1 MPTIVA
7 GVIAA
12 EPFGHAC
19 PMSAHDGA
27 AVIAPAPRHPSGT
40 YRICLVCLG
49 NICRSPMA
57 EVILRDELGRA
68 GLSGR
73 VEVDSAGTGDWHVGG
88 RMDRGARAELTRRG
102 YDGSRHRA
110 RQFDRSWFRR
120 YDLVLAMDDS
130 NLARLR
136 RMAPDR
142 EAAERTAM
150 FRSFDPALA
159 ARDGAGSDGSD
170 LEVPD
175 PYGGGPE
182 EYALVFDLVLPAARG
197 LADQLRQVLADRS
210 AAPGSPD

>member
-1 MPTIVA
+1 
-7 GVIAA
+7 
-12 EPFGHAC
+12 
-19 PMSAHDGA
+19 MSAHGGA
-27 AVIAPAPRHPSGT
+27 AVIAPAPRHASGT

-57 EVILRDELGRA
+57 EVILRAELDRA

-73 VEVDSAGTGDWHVGG
+73 VEVDSAGTGDWHIGG
-88 RMDRGARAELTRRG
+88 HMDRGARAELTRRG
-102 YDGSRHRA
+102 YDGSGHRA

-136 RMAPDR
+136 RMDPDR

-159 ARDGAGSDGSD
+159 GRDAAGSDRSD

-175 PYGGGPE
+175 PYGGGPQ

-210 AAPGSPD
+210 AASGSPD

>member
-1 MPTIVA
+1 
-7 GVIAA
+7 
-12 EPFGHAC
+12 
-19 PMSAHDGA
+19 
-27 AVIAPAPRHPSGT
+27 
-40 YRICLVCLG
+40 
-49 NICRSPMA
+49 MA
-57 EVILRDELGRA
+57 EVIVRDELDRA

-88 RMDRGARAELTRRG
+88 RMDRGARAELSRRG

-150 FRSFDPALA
+150 FRSFDPAPA
-159 ARDGAGSDGSD
+159 GRDGSGDGSD

-175 PYGGGPE
+175 PYGGGSE
-182 EYALVFDLVLPAARG
+182 EFGLAFDLILPAARG
-197 LADQLRQVLADRS
+197 LAGQLGPVLADRS

>member
-1 MPTIVA
+1 
-7 GVIAA
+7 
-12 EPFGHAC
+12 
-19 PMSAHDGA
+19 MSAHGGA
-27 AVIAPAPRHPSGT
+27 AVIAPAPRHASGT

-57 EVILRDELGRA
+57 EVILRAEIDRA

-88 RMDRGARAELTRRG
+88 PMDRGARAELSRRG
-102 YDGSRHRA
+102 YDGSGHRA

-142 EAAERTAM
+142 EAAERTVM

-159 ARDGAGSDGSD
+159 GSD

-175 PYGGGPE
+175 PYGGGSE
-182 EYALVFDLVLPAARG
+182 EFGLVFDLVLPAARG
-197 LADQLRQVLADRS
+197 LADQLGQVLADRS